1 MQPDDIGK
9 CPVAATNITAI
20 LKGFVASCRAQNRQ
34 PTARLDRIQENNHCV
49 IVGEPDKLVHPLEVG
64 WIWLRRIARLEKRW
78 DVIERACGFA
88 AAIGKIAQQV
98 DPQRVYAV
106 AATIFQVAHDFP
118 GGKVGHHG
126 LGRVTDHEEWAIFP
140 IHEIAIGSVWS
151 QRKRMTVEQR
161 DMTLDEIVAA
171 MARAGIAGSR
181 TAVWRFYERH
191 DISFKKKAC
200 TRRSKS
206 AQKPRERRR
215 WMRQQGM
222 FDPARLVFID
232 ETCTN
237 TSMVRQHGRCPR
249 GERLIGYAPHG
260 YWKTIT
266 FVAGLRHRAMVA
278 PFVLEGA
285 MNGPMFLAYVQQC
298 LAPTLKR
305 GDIVVMDNL
314 PVHKVAGVE
323 EAIEAAGARLRY
335 LPPYS
340 PDLNPIEPA
349 FSKVKAHLRKAAE
362 QTIPRLVRRRCTV
375 LRDGESRVP
384 RRAASPPHRPSA
396 NDQVQSPASS

>member
-1 MQPDDIGK
+1 
-9 CPVAATNITAI
+9 
-20 LKGFVASCRAQNRQ
+20 
-34 PTARLDRIQENNHCV
+34 
-49 IVGEPDKLVHPLEVG
+49 
-64 WIWLRRIARLEKRW
+64 
-78 DVIERACGFA
+78 
-88 AAIGKIAQQV
+88 
-98 DPQRVYAV
+98 
-106 AATIFQVAHDFP
+106 
-118 GGKVGHHG
+118 
-126 LGRVTDHEEWAIFP
+126 
-140 IHEIAIGSVWS
+140 
-151 QRKRMTVEQR
+151 
-161 DMTLDEIVAA
+161 
-171 MARAGIAGSR
+171 
-181 TAVWRFYERH
+181 
-191 DISFKKKAC
+191 
-200 TRRSKS
+200 
-206 AQKPRERRR
+206 
-215 WMRQQGM
+215 M

-237 TSMVRQHGRCPR
+237 TSMVRLHGRCPR

-314 PVHKVAGVE
+314 PVHKAAGVE

-362 QTIPRLVRRRCTV
+362 QTIPRLVRRI
-375 LRDGESRVP
+375 GRVVAVFP
-384 RRAASPPHRPSA
+384 ARECRNFFRHAGY
-396 NDQVQSPASS
+396 VQT